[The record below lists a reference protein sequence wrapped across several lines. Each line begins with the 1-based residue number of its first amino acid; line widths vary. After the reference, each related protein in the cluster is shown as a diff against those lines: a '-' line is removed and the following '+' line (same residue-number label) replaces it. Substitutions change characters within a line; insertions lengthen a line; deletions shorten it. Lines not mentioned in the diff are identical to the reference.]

1 MANIIDK
8 MVAAVDPQRGVKR
21 AAARAALKVI
31 DSGYGNYGANET
43 KKSMRGWQYYGGS
56 AKEDIEDNISVLRQ
70 RSRDAYMGIPTASAA
85 LKTMR
90 TNVIAGGLL
99 PAPQLDAEFLGMSDD
114 QAEAFQTQVM
124 REFYLWAD
132 TPLCDA
138 ERIDNFWKL
147 QQLTFL
153 SYLMNGD
160 AFVLLGFKESPG
172 MPYGLRIRLIEADRI
187 CSPDGFDR
195 LLPCEVNGRKVHQI
209 VQGVE
214 TDKDGMV
221 VAYWICNRHPLS
233 DQSLIKPGAMEWTRV
248 EAYSNK
254 TGRRNVL
261 HIMNRERAGQRRG
274 VPILAPVLE
283 AIKQLGRYT
292 DAEITAAV
300 ISAMFTVFV
309 EKEGAAD
316 GKPFGEMIAPEE
328 QVDTQD
334 QSSIEL
340 APGAIVDLNTGEKV
354 AFADPKH
361 PNTGYDAF
369 TSAMIRQ
376 IGAALEIPPEVLFKQ
391 FVSSYS
397 AARGAL
403 NEFWRTCAMQRD
415 WFTDDFCTPIYQ
427 EWFSEAVA
435 RGRVFAPGYF
445 DDPIIKKA
453 FTQCDWNGPA
463 RTNLNPSQEVDAAIK
478 RVDAG
483 FSTAQE
489 ETATMTGGDYNRN
502 IRQRVIEAK
511 RKKEVDDIVNPP
523 VTQSPP
529 QPMQRPPQEQ
539 RRV

>member
-160 AFVLLGFKESPG
+160 AFVLLGFKEAPG

-209 VQGVE
+209 ARALRR
-214 TDKDGMV
+214 TRMV
-221 VAYWICNRHPLS
+221 W
-233 DQSLIKPGAMEWTRV
+233 
-248 EAYSNK
+248 
-254 TGRRNVL
+254 
-261 HIMNRERAGQRRG
+261 
-274 VPILAPVLE
+274 
-283 AIKQLGRYT
+283 
-292 DAEITAAV
+292 
-300 ISAMFTVFV
+300 
-309 EKEGAAD
+309 
-316 GKPFGEMIAPEE
+316 
-328 QVDTQD
+328 
-334 QSSIEL
+334 
-340 APGAIVDLNTGEKV
+340 
-354 AFADPKH
+354 
-361 PNTGYDAF
+361 
-369 TSAMIRQ
+369 
-376 IGAALEIPPEVLFKQ
+376 
-391 FVSSYS
+391 
-397 AARGAL
+397 
-403 NEFWRTCAMQRD
+403 
-415 WFTDDFCTPIYQ
+415 
-427 EWFSEAVA
+427 
-435 RGRVFAPGYF
+435 
-445 DDPIIKKA
+445 
-453 FTQCDWNGPA
+453 
-463 RTNLNPSQEVDAAIK
+463 
-478 RVDAG
+478 
-483 FSTAQE
+483 
-489 ETATMTGGDYNRN
+489 
-502 IRQRVIEAK
+502 
-511 RKKEVDDIVNPP
+511 
-523 VTQSPP
+523 
-529 QPMQRPPQEQ
+529 
-539 RRV
+539 